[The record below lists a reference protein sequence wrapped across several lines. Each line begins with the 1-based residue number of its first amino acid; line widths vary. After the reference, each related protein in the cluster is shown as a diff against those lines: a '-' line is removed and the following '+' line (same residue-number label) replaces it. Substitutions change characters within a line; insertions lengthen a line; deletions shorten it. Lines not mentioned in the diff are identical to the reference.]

1 MHDVG
6 AILWRGL
13 GSELGGVQFFEAK
26 AFRAEIF
33 VVKIGCYHA
42 VHEFGGAES
51 FLGISAPV
59 SLLLAPQ
66 VEV

>member
-1 MHDVG
+1 LD
-6 AILWRGL
+6 
-13 GSELGGVQFFEAK
+13 GVQFFEAK

-66 VEV
+66 VMV